1 MDILKDE
8 AIVLKRKFYNEDNIF
23 VSIFS
28 KEYGKVTCLAYGIRK
43 SKKKEL
49 YALNPTNY
57 ISFEINKKGINS
69 ILKDFYLLE
78 NFSKIYSSIEKV
90 QISIYIVYVLDK
102 VLEYTQCEE
111 DLYEDIKKIYKFL
124 NEVDNKFFLDQE
136 YQDKFLYRFLKR
148 LCLDLGIY
156 DDSIIKNISVAREK
170 VKIFE
175 KYLSAYFDIEID
187 YNKIIKRSIY
197 EKN

>member
-69 ILKDFYLLE
+69 ILKDFICLRIFQKFIL
-78 NFSKIYSSIEKV
+78 
-90 QISIYIVYVLDK
+90 VL
-102 VLEYTQCEE
+102 
-111 DLYEDIKKIYKFL
+111 KKF
-124 NEVDNKFFLDQE
+124 
-136 YQDKFLYRFLKR
+136 
-148 LCLDLGIY
+148 
-156 DDSIIKNISVAREK
+156 
-170 VKIFE
+170 
-175 KYLSAYFDIEID
+175 KYLYI
-187 YNKIIKRSIY
+187 
-197 EKN
+197 